1 MYGQTE
7 ASPRISYLGP
17 KFSLL
22 MIGSI
27 GKPIPGV
34 KMWIENKFKKI
45 LKPNQIGNLCIKGK
59 MFLWVI
65 HIVTMI

>member
-34 KMWIENKFKKI
+34 KMWIENKFKKN
-45 LKPNQIGNLCIKGK
+45 LKTKSDWK
-59 MFLWVI
+59 FM
-65 HIVTMI
+65 H